1 MFTIIDGDYLKRWD
15 RNKEIQVNNSSIDKV
30 YFTTKAMDMAI
41 EVAVE
46 DGVAKVPDGL
56 LRQAYDITVYGYVDG
71 KCKIKMLAV
80 KDAEKPESY
89 YYYDKSETKIV
100 KLDETVRELEDL
112 SGGSSGGGELP
123 SDVVVLTVRS

>member
-1 MFTIIDGDYLKRWD
+1 MFTIIDGEYLKRWD
-15 RNKEIQVNNSSIDKV
+15 KNREIQVNSSSIDKV
-30 YFTTKAMDMAI
+30 YFTTRAMDMAI

-46 DGVAKVPDGL
+46 HGVAKVPDGL

-112 SGGSSGGGELP
+112 SGGGSDSGGSG
-123 SDVVVLTVRS
+123 VVLMCKA